1 MKRFLILVGGFALS
15 CCFVFSGCSNHSANT
30 SDVDVAKGMG
40 ISSPDDIISSPVD
53 PVKSAE
59 EQPTIQ
65 PDFPKEEADK
75 KKWQIINQQ
84 LQMMCVLSKHQI
96 LRRHPIVLSSQHF
109 VHYGKRKEIRLL
121 YLCPNKM

>member
-75 KKWQIINQQ
+75 KE
-84 LQMMCVLSKHQI
+84 VAD
-96 LRRHPIVLSSQHF
+96 
-109 VHYGKRKEIRLL
+109 
-121 YLCPNKM
+121 NKSAIANDVRSEQASDTPATSNSLVISAFR